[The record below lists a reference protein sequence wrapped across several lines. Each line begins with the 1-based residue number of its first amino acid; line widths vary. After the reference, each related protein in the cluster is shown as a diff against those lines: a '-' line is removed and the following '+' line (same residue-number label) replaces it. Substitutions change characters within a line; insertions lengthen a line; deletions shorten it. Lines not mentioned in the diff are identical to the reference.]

1 MSTYLL
7 TLATL
12 RDEHRVELRKI
23 ADHPRTKLS
32 PQRRTLYWRLG
43 LIKAI
48 GEKRKAT
55 KNGARP
61 IMQAH
66 ALTEV
71 GRVEAYRNVRGAA

>member
-1 MSTYLL
+1 MNYLL

-23 ADHPRTKLS
+23 ADFPRTKLS

-43 LIKAI
+43 LIRPV
-48 GEKRKAT
+48 GEKRRAT
-55 KNGARP
+55 RQGARP

-66 ALTEV
+66 ALTVV